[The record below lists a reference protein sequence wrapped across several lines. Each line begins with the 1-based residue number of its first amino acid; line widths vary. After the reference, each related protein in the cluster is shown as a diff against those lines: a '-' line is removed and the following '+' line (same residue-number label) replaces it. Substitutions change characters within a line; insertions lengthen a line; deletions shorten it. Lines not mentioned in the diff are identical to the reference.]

1 MADWIE
7 ENRKFYK
14 NNALNIGYDLY
25 DNAIHPPVDEWI
37 IGNQGKFVRA
47 WFDAYKIEEEPF
59 YYALIKGHELLEGKD
74 DWVVPTYWC
83 LDTTNRNMF
92 ISDRITVRD
101 KFLIEA
107 SKSEWNKLGINDSNA
122 DFIKVEVAE

>member
-1 MADWIE
+1 M
-7 ENRKFYK
+7 RF
-14 NNALNIGYDLY
+14 
-25 DNAIHPPVDEWI
+25 
-37 IGNQGKFVRA
+37 
-47 WFDAYKIEEEPF
+47 EEEKERRLIAEEYAHSNNCSIVSDELLKEIKPLEKEWLTNLSGPK
-59 YYALIKGHELLEGKD
+59 YYALIKGHELLERKG